1 MSSFWNCNTVVPSIR
16 GLQLRTG
23 EGIAGEFRMDMCT
36 LLQLKWITN
45 KDLLYSTWNSAQCYV
60 TAWVVVGFGEN
71 GYIYMYGW
79 VFRWPPETI
88 TVLFV
93 NLLHPNTKFKKKFF
107 LKKHSFNS
115 SISTFSP
122 LHCFPSFRFTLPTL
136 CKLNYS
142 LQTPSLFLCSS
153 RYFSVF
159 LQQ

>member
-1 MSSFWNCNTVVPSIR
+1 MSSLWNCNTVVPSIR

-23 EGIAGEFRMDMCT
+23 EGIVGEFRMDMYT
-36 LLQLKWITN
+36 LLQLKWIIN

-60 TAWVVVGFGEN
+60 AAWMVGGLGGN

-79 VFRWPPETI
+79 VLCCPPETI
-88 TVLFV
+88 TTLFV
-93 NLLHPNTKFKKKFF
+93 NLLYPNIKLKNIF

-122 LHCFPSFRFTLPTL
+122 LHSYPSFCFTLPTL
-136 CKLNYS
+136 RKLNYS

-153 RYFSVF
+153 LYFPVF